1 MYLKQVM
8 WSHARATQ
16 WSITST
22 WMVDMYHG
30 CHTGWCPIHVWGV
43 CSTQLLAK
51 KIIQRSSNQYASP
64 GQLVRKKIGGL
75 RMCVDY
81 RLLNRYVT
89 KDAYPLL
96 RIGESMHA
104 WLFGTLDLQSA
115 YYLVVVAE
123 DKANTPFC
131 TPVGLLGFNKL
142 PFGLPN
148 GQTNKRCHTPRL
160 SSIQHSYT
168 AAGITQLQQADLVI
182 FAVLQFQQ
190 QGRCPTVEESGIVK
204 ESKSGWTSSIMW
216 SCRMDWLIRPPF
228 GQQESIGCNC
238 SHHQSCRSI
247 CWTVSME
254 EWAIN
259 FLNAL
264 NSISMSSS
272 SGQAYGPLCRTGLPG
287 ARDASLTRCHT
298 CHLGLKWKA
307 S

>member
-1 MYLKQVM
+1 MACSWDHRTLSHHMKSPVSWHLLLDAEHSSCPCRRQFWKQ
-8 WSHARATQ
+8 SHY
-16 WSITST
+16 W
-22 WMVDMYHG
+22 
-30 CHTGWCPIHVWGV
+30 
-43 CSTQLLAK
+43 
-51 KIIQRSSNQYASP
+51 
-64 GQLVRKKIGGL
+64 
-75 RMCVDY
+75 
-81 RLLNRYVT
+81 
-89 KDAYPLL
+89 
-96 RIGESMHA
+96 
-104 WLFGTLDLQSA
+104 
-115 YYLVVVAE
+115 
-123 DKANTPFC
+123 
-131 TPVGLLGFNKL
+131 
-142 PFGLPN
+142 

-259 FLNAL
+259 VLSALNSISMSSSSGQAYGPLSRTGLPGAGDASLTRCHTWAINVLSAL